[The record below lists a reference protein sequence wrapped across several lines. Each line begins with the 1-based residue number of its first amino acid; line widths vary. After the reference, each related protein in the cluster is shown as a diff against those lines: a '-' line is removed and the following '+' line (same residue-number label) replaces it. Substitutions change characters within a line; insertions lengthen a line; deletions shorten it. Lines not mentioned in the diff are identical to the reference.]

1 MPAAAPGKPAAA
13 DRAAPPLS
21 QAAQPAPSMDRE
33 FINRNQIVERYIGG
47 RLPLKGAQDFERFC
61 REHPQLLD
69 EIALTE
75 RINAALRLLDAG
87 GRPAPWEQPRKRWW
101 EQLPVLIGTALL
113 ALALGVTCLMIQGRL
128 SALDRTAAGL
138 RQRVLLQPLEPAQ
151 STRSISVIPSRT
163 GPVAH
168 SLVTIGGAQAQT
180 ADLKIDLSWSQFSA
194 FRVTIDR
201 IDQGS
206 VGVLHNVLRDSSG
219 NLRIELNSG
228 ALGPGD
234 YQFTIEGLT
243 WRGDVVPQAWA
254 TVSFAH

>member
-1 MPAAAPGKPAAA
+1 MQAAAPGKLAAA
-13 DRAAPPLS
+13 DGAAPFS
-21 QAAQPAPSMDRE
+21 SPATPSMDRE
-33 FINRNQIVERYIGG
+33 FIIRNQIVERYIGG

-61 REHPQLLD
+61 RTNPQLLD

-75 RINAALRLLDAG
+75 RINAALRLLEAG
-87 GRPAPWEQPRKRWW
+87 GRAAPWEQQRKRWW

-113 ALALGVTCLMIQGRL
+113 ALALGITCLTIQGRV
-128 SALDRTAAGL
+128 SALDRAAAAL
-138 RQRVLLQPLEPAQ
+138 RQRIALQPLEPAQ

-163 GPVAH
+163 GPLSH
-168 SLVTIGGAQAQT
+168 SMVTIGGAEAQI
-180 ADLKIDLSWSQFSA
+180 ADLKIDLSWSQFTA

-201 IDQGS
+201 VDQGR

-219 NLRIELNSG
+219 NVHIELNSG

-243 WRGDVVPQAWA
+243 WRGDLVPQAWA
-254 TVSFAH
+254 TISLAH